1 MGYSL
6 IRFFGRLLVRLV
18 TRIEVSG
25 IERLPATGAYI
36 ATGNHLG
43 VLDPILVY
51 HLLDRRDIIMLV
63 AEKYRRY
70 AMARWLVKSA
80 DAIYVERFSSDFAVM
95 RQVLVRLKRG
105 WAMIIA
111 PEGTR
116 SKTGGL
122 LRGRSGAAYLAAKS
136 GAPVLPVGVIGTEDK
151 AMLAY
156 LKRFRRAP
164 VKIIVGEAYTLPPL
178 PKEGRDQV
186 LQQYT
191 DEIMCRIAALLPK
204 DYRGVYADHPMLMEM
219 LIT

>member
-95 RQVLVRLKRG
+95 RQVLERLKRG

-204 DYRGVYADHPMLMEM
+204 DYRGVYADHPMLKEM
-219 LIT
+219 LIM